1 MKTIRATC
9 GDCGDIELGA
19 DEVRVRVCA
28 DDESSSYL
36 FRCPACHMAV
46 VKPAQRRIVEL
57 LVAAGVALSTWSRP
71 AELAEAHPTLGP
83 ITHDELLDFHQRLHC
98 DDSWDEALRA
108 LVAGL

>member
-36 FRCPACHMAV
+36 FRCPACHMPV

-57 LVAAGVALSTWSRP
+57 LVAAGVTLSIWSRP
-71 AELAEAHPTLGP
+71 AELAEPRSTSGP
-83 ITHDELLDFHQRLHC
+83 ITDDELLDFHQCLHH
-98 DDSWDEALRA
+98 DETWVEALRT
-108 LVAGL
+108 LVPSP

>member
-9 GDCGDIELGA
+9 GDCGDVELGA

-36 FRCPACHMAV
+36 FRCPACRMAV

-71 AELAEAHPTLGP
+71 AELSEARSTSGP
-83 ITHDELLDFHQRLHC
+83 ITHDELLDFHQRLHH
-98 DDSWDEALRA
+98 DETWDEALRTV
-108 LVAGL
+108 VAGQ